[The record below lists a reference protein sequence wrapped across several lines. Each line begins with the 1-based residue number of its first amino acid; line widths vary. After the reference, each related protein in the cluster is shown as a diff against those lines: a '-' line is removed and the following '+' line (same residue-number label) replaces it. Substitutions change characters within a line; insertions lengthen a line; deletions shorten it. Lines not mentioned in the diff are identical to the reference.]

1 MNCYLTSNEKSPL
14 AKAMGIAMPISLGAM
29 AFLTFIKF
37 IFNAIVNK
45 IYFTGEGGAITRI
58 FIPFITKGYLADPG
72 SFRTDKLFDTG
83 ILFKPFY
90 LIECFT
96 YALYEVVTPL
106 FLILAL
112 VLIIVSITRKGGIA
126 NTYRLMKISNT
137 VLLFNSLMTL
147 VFCVIFAFGL
157 LSLSVAKGFS
167 ATRILDMFTYL
178 GIQNLYIDGLFQD
191 IASKM
196 TTSVPF
202 RVFIVCLAEVLVL
215 AFGIAQFVC
224 YRIVCNHH
232 ASVLDVL
239 SGKQSVE
246 AKKLP
251 VIITFIVAGLS
262 AFMGIVMIINLT
274 FVSALLNL
282 VIAAYFV
289 IQGLFSM
296 SIVKK
301 A

>member
-1 MNCYLTSNEKSPL
+1 MNCYLRSNEKSPI
-14 AKAMGIAMPISLGAM
+14 AKAMGIAMPISLGVM

-45 IYFTGEGGAITRI
+45 IYFTGDNGAITKI
-58 FIPFITKGYLADPG
+58 FIPFVTKGYLADPG
-72 SFRTDKLFDTG
+72 SFRTDEFLNTG
-83 ILFKPFY
+83 IKFKPFY

-96 YALYEVVTPL
+96 YSLYEVVTPL
-106 FLILAL
+106 LLILAL
-112 VLIIVSITRKGGIA
+112 VLIIVSLTRKGGIA
-126 NTYRLMKISNT
+126 NTYRLMKVSNT

-147 VFCVIFAFGL
+147 VFCVVFAFGL

-178 GIQNLYIDGLFQD
+178 GIQNLYIEGLFQGM
-191 IASKM
+191 ATKM
-196 TTSVPF
+196 VSSIPF

-215 AFGIAQFVC
+215 GVGIAQFVC

-251 VIITFIVAGLS
+251 VIITFVVAGLS
-262 AFMGIVMIINLT
+262 AFMGIVMIVNLT
-274 FVSALLNL
+274 FVSALINL
-282 VIAAYFV
+282 AIAAYFV
-289 IQGLFSM
+289 FQGLFSM
-296 SIVKK
+296 SIGKK